1 MKFYKNGKSIYKTLI
16 IVLAFQ
22 MFSCHTLFNA
32 KWTKE
37 KAPEYFK
44 ATFETT
50 KGNFEIEANRIWSPY
65 AVDRLYQLIN
75 NGYYTNIAI
84 FRVIPN
90 FVAQFGIH
98 NDSTITKAWKKSKVL
113 DEPVVESNLKGTLS
127 FARSTP
133 GTRTN
138 QIFINLKDNT
148 RLDTFY
154 SKKVKGFPVVAKVI
168 KGMNVAESFYN
179 GYGDDLTN
187 KQDSISDL
195 GNMYLKKNF
204 PNLDYIIKA
213 YITDKK
219 KN

>member
-1 MKFYKNGKSIYKTLI
+1 MKFYKNRKFIYKTLI
-16 IVLAFQ
+16 IVFAFQ
-22 MFSCHTLFNA
+22 MLSCHTLF
-32 KWTKE
+32 KEKGTKQ

-44 ATFETT
+44 AKFETT
-50 KGNFEIEANRIWSPY
+50 KGNFEIEAKRIWSPN

-75 NGYYTNIAI
+75 KGYYTDIAI

-90 FVAQFGIH
+90 HIAQFGIH
-98 NDSTITKAWKKSKVL
+98 NDSTVTNAWKKSKVL
-113 DEPVVESNLKGTLS
+113 DEPVVESNLKGTIS

-148 RLDTFY
+148 QLDTHY